1 MPSSAFNINSNG
13 GKGINIY
20 TLEAN
25 VQMEK
30 IISCGEDRSHGIVA
44 QVMDELERQCL

>member
-30 IISCGEDRSHGIVA
+30 IISCRRGIVA